1 MVVGKV
7 SVHSRRNKELAIL
20 YELERKYDVKFDFE
34 GEMDKKGNVKLK
46 VNINGEMLVYVWIP
60 TVGFYRLNFTRS
72 K

>member
-1 MVVGKV
+1 MVAGKV

-46 VNINGEMLVYVWIP
+46 VNINGEMLVYV
-60 TVGFYRLNFTRS
+60 
-72 K
+72 